1 MSVGLPVTKDEIDS
15 RAGDLARSF
24 QRLGGDVATLKGYL
38 DATPEADLIAL
49 GYTAGDVPIL
59 KSAIADLHQLLVTIG
74 TGKEALAAPKDFT
87 QFARQL
93 WGVGAF

>member
-1 MSVGLPVTKDEIDS
+1 MAVGLPVTKSEIDS
-15 RAGDLARSF
+15 RAGDIARSF